1 MVYWHAISTTKK
13 VQLETVANLI
23 LETVIFCSNIY
34 IYIYIYIYICIYQIC
49 RITYRVYAQCGRL
62 SGKVSSQEGIRS
74 QEGIN
79 SQCGR
84 LSGL

>member
-34 IYIYIYIYICIYQIC
+34 IYTHNYIYMYIPNMQNYIQ
-49 RITYRVYAQCGRL
+49 
-62 SGKVSSQEGIRS
+62 GIRS
-74 QEGIN
+74 VW
-79 SQCGR
+79 
-84 LSGL
+84 